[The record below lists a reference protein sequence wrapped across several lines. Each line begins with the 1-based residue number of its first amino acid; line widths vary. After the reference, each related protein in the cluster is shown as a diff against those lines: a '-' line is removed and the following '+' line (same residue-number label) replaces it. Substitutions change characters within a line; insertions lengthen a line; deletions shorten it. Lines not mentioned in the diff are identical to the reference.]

1 MNIAES
7 IMKICEAS
15 ADACEASFYALRAF
29 LMVFRSPPN
38 SNGLAVSMSPAR
50 TNPPLTGTL
59 AFSTFWWAG
68 SLVVR
73 ESRHRRDRISDKNSR
88 KRRRKKFGLRFFFQK
103 WRACASRFG
112 FQYKYVSIT
121 IIYMIL
127 SITILWNAN
136 APMLYAKEF
145 SFFLPRKN

>member
-1 MNIAES
+1 
-7 IMKICEAS
+7 MKICEAS

-73 ESRHRRDRISDKNSR
+73 ESRHRRDRIFDKNSR
-88 KRRRKKFGLRFFFQK
+88 KRRRNFGSQFFFK
-103 WRACASRFG
+103 GGRAHPVFSG
-112 FQYKYVSIT
+112 
-121 IIYMIL
+121 
-127 SITILWNAN
+127 
-136 APMLYAKEF
+136 EF
-145 SFFLPRKN
+145 SFFGRGKTNFFREGGGYNFKTD